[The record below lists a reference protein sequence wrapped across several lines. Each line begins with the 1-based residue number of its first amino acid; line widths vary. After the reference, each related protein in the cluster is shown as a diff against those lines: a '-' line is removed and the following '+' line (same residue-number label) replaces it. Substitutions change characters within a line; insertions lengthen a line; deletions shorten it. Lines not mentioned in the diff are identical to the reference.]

1 MKIVLKFQ
9 KQILVDKIALLKGF
23 FRYFRSNG
31 SMLSGKMSAIFF
43 FCSVISGKALAL
55 VSAGQA
61 HLSGA
66 QSARSF
72 FSEREQ
78 RSKVQG

>member
-1 MKIVLKFQ
+1 
-9 KQILVDKIALLKGF
+9 
-23 FRYFRSNG
+23 
-31 SMLSGKMSAIFF
+31 MSAIFF